1 MGEITIKLNGIKT
14 TVPEGIPILEAAAM
28 SHIRIPTL
36 CYMKDLNEIGA
47 CRICVV
53 EVKGAKTLVASCV
66 YPVSDGMEVW
76 TNTPRVRESRKK
88 TLQLI
93 LSNHRK
99 DCLAC
104 VRNGSCSSSV
114 RSSALPMKTITM
126 VSAPRPSSMTAP
138 FT

>member
-14 TVPEGIPILEAAAM
+14 TVPEGITILEAAAM

-99 DCLAC
+99 DCLVC
-104 VRNGSCSSSV
+104 VRNGNCELMPGAGRQYNGEIQRQHDTV
-114 RSSALPMKTITM
+114 GGG
-126 VSAPRPSSMTAP
+126 
-138 FT
+138 